1 MRKPEPTEY
10 AGFFANYVNLVTE
23 ADPLPVLASQLDEA
37 LAFLRTVSEA
47 DASVLHAPYTWTFKD
62 VIGHVADGER
72 VFGYRALRFARGDA
86 TPLPGFDEDA
96 FAVAAE
102 SKRLPFA
109 EVLSDY
115 EAARRSNVSLF
126 RSLPD
131 AAWVRGGTANGTHLT
146 VRALACII
154 VGHTRH
160 HLNILKKRLGRAE

>member
-23 ADPLPVLASQLDEA
+23 PDPLPVLAAQLDDA
-37 LAFLRTVSEA
+37 SAFLRTVSEA
-47 DASVLHAPYTWTFKD
+47 DASVLHAPYTWTFKE

-86 TPLPGFDEDA
+86 TPLPGFDEA
-96 FAVAAE
+96 LYAAHAE
-102 SKRLPFA
+102 SNRLPFA
-109 EVLSDY
+109 EVLADW

-126 RSLPD
+126 RSLPE
-131 AAWVRGGTANGTHLT
+131 AAWARGGEANGAYLS
-146 VRALACII
+146 VRALACIV

-160 HLNILKKRLGRAE
+160 HLAILKKRLGR